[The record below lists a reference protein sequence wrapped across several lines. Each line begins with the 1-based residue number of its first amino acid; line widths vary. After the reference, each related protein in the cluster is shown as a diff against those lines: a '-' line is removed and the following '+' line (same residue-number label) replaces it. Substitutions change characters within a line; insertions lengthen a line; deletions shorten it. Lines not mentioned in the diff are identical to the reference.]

1 MPLPVPIPE
10 IPAYAALASFCIL
23 LFHVGLPKLLNL
35 QSNRNLHHA
44 NLNEDDDSEH
54 LKNVKIPG
62 QERNIQFIYAWRVL
76 KLIGCLTM
84 LGLTIGTTVAR
95 KCGSVAESGG
105 VEKGLH
111 LTRAV
116 QLTYLLFVYASCLAL
131 VSLSPSVGRRW
142 KSISLIHLEIILLI
156 PFSLYVYRDIVPL
169 GAFDKTP
176 VDICEGAY
184 LWSKIGVL
192 GFTSVIIPLF
202 SPREYVPV
210 DPKNP
215 VEPSPDQTC
224 SLFSLIC
231 INFMSGVIFA
241 AKKVEH
247 LPFDQFPP
255 LADWDWSSH
264 LRDKYFKHLDIF
276 SGAKKRRLFWGI
288 LRSFWWTYIQAFLW
302 VAPIQGSVS
311 VLGPFALNQ
320 LLKYMETDGQNATI
334 RPWVWIIGLFLSPV
348 LEAVSFEWYFRVLF
362 HTEVRIEALVQQLV
376 FEQALRMRIK
386 NDAALEAK
394 SDVNENS
401 NTTRTSDDG
410 NAGSSTDTN
419 NANNSSKGKGKTKT
433 KDKPSQPQ
441 SQAQDAEGAKS
452 NVYGKIN
459 NLVTNDL
466 QTFMRLT
473 FVFIGFGTVPIE
485 LTLYAVFLYSILG
498 WSALVGIGL
507 TILLAPV
514 PSYLTRLGGK
524 VQAAKMKKTDARVQ
538 TFSDT
543 INVLRMVKLFGW
555 EVKMRGLI
563 GERRED
569 ELVFIRKGRTLEMGL
584 EAVNLLIAFVTMGTT
599 FAVHAVVRKQEL
611 TASIV
616 FSSMTIFET
625 FGQYVRFLFS
635 TAGLVISANISM
647 NRITDFLHN
656 TELIDDFTENPSS
669 MITTGDVGDAGTGA
683 SASPSTSPVPPE
695 HIHDTGFCNATFAWS
710 KDSALSGSGDGTST
724 PLLSSSRRRF
734 LLKVED
740 KLVFKQGHLNLI
752 LGPTGSGKTALL
764 LALLGEMHFVPPT
777 TANESWVNLPREG
790 GVAYA
795 PQESWV
801 LNQTIKEN
809 IVFNSDY
816 NEDRYQKVLYQC
828 ALERDLSLFK
838 AGDQTEVGERGQTLS
853 GGQKARLTLAR
864 AVYSKAQ
871 IVILDDILA
880 ALDVHTAKWV
890 VEKCLA
896 GDLLEGRTIIMVTHN
911 IDLVQPLAR
920 FIVTMKDGRVV
931 DQDHVSAVHK
941 SARDLVMK
949 LKEELDESEAPKP
962 EDTEDQKAKDGK
974 LVMDEEIVTSRRFLS
989 SLTSYFSALGGGH
1002 PLLFLVVVIL
1012 GFALVTLTTMF
1023 QTWYLGY
1030 WASQYEY
1037 HSPEDMPV
1045 LLYLGRY
1052 GLLFVLILL
1061 LDLMTNIYYIYCT
1074 VRASRFLHQSLVKSI
1089 TLATFGWLDRTP
1101 ISRIITRVTEDIG
1114 VVDDTLPRTMQR
1126 VIVVTINLLFK
1137 LGAVV
1142 LFTPVFLLPGV
1153 LALALGYWLGSLYL
1167 KSQTSTRREKSVKK
1181 APVLGL
1187 LGSAIHGVVSIRAY
1201 GVQSTFRKQF
1211 QGHIDHYSRA
1221 SRTMYDVQRWIAF
1234 RLPLISGTFVSLLA
1248 TYLLYAS
1255 KQSASTTG
1263 FSLNMAV
1270 SFTRMIFSWLLV
1282 SMNLEVQTNSLE
1294 RIDHYLKIEHE
1305 VEAIENGQPPAYWP
1319 ASGDL
1324 RVEKLSAK
1332 YSPDGPEVLHEI
1344 SFHIRSGER
1353 IGVVGRTGSGKSTLT
1368 LSLLRCI
1375 HTTGDV
1381 IYDGVATS
1389 SINLDS
1395 LRSNITIVPQMPEL
1409 ISGTLRQ
1416 NLDPF
1421 GDHDDFLL
1429 NDALRSAGLTTLQED
1444 MAEEDRIT
1452 LDTAVSAGGSN
1463 FSLGQRQIVA
1473 LARAIVRQTTSA
1485 IDYKTDN
1492 IIQHTLRTEF
1502 KGDTTMITIAHR
1514 LQTIMDADRI
1524 MVLDAGNIVEF
1535 DAPKVLLE
1543 NKSGLLRALVDESHD
1558 RDILLAMA
1566 GL

>member
-1 MPLPVPIPE
+1 MPLLPVPIPE

-23 LFHVGLPKLLNL
+23 LLHVGRSRFL
-35 QSNRNLHHA
+35 QRNRHHA
-44 NLNEDDDSEH
+44 GTNEDEDSSSSEH

-62 QERNIQFIYAWRVL
+62 QERNIQFIYTWRVL

-84 LGLTIGTTVAR
+84 LGLTIGTTIAR
-95 KCGSVAESGG
+95 KCGSVASESGG
-105 VEKGLH
+105 VEESQGLH
-111 LTRAV
+111 PTRAV
-116 QLTYLLFVYASCLAL
+116 QLTCLLFVYASCLAL
-131 VSLSPSVGRRW
+131 LSLSPSVDRRC
-142 KSISLIHLEIILLI
+142 KSICLVHLEIILLI
-156 PFSLYVYRDIVPL
+156 PFLLYVYRDIVPL
-169 GAFDKTP
+169 GTFDKTP
-176 VDICEGAY
+176 VDLCEGAY

-192 GFTSVIIPLF
+192 GFISVIVPLF

-215 VEPSPDQTC
+215 VESSPDQTC
-224 SLFSLIC
+224 SLFSLMC

-241 AKKVEH
+241 AKKVDH

-264 LRDKYFKHLDIF
+264 LRDKYFKHIDIF
-276 SGAKKRRLFWGI
+276 SGAKKRRLVWGI

-311 VLGPFALNQ
+311 VMGPFALNR
-320 LLKYMETDGQNATI
+320 LLRYMETDGQNATI

-348 LEAVSFEWYFRVLF
+348 LEALSFEWYFRILF

-386 NDAALEAK
+386 NDAALEGK
-394 SDVNENS
+394 SDVNEDS
-401 NTTRTSDDG
+401 STTSTIDDA
-410 NAGSSTDTN
+410 NAGSSTNTDNTN
-419 NANNSSKGKGKTKT
+419 NANNKTKAKAKAKT

-441 SQAQDAEGAKS
+441 SQDQDAEGAKS

-473 FVFIGFGTVPIE
+473 QVFEGFGTVPVE

-507 TILLAPV
+507 TILLAPI
-514 PSYLTRLGGK
+514 PSYLTTLGGK

-555 EVKMRGLI
+555 EVKMQGLI
-563 GERRED
+563 GEKRED

-584 EAVNLLIAFVTMGTT
+584 GVVNLVIAFVTMGTT
-599 FAVHAVVRKQEL
+599 FAVHAIVRKQEL

-625 FGQYVRFLFS
+625 FGLYIRFLF
-635 TAGLVISANISM
+635 TTVGTFIAANISS

-669 MITTGDVGDAGTGA
+669 TITTGDAADAGTGA

-790 GVAYA
+790 GIAYA

-816 NEDRYQKVLYQC
+816 NEDRYQKVLHQC
-828 ALERDLSLFK
+828 ALQRDLSLFK

-920 FIVTMKDGRVV
+920 FVVTMKDGRVV
-931 DQDHVSAVHK
+931 DQDHVSGVHK
-941 SARDLVMK
+941 SARELVMK
-949 LKEELDESEAPKP
+949 LKGELDESEAPKP

-989 SLTSYFSALGGGH
+989 SLTLYFSALGGGH
-1002 PLLFLVVVIL
+1002 PLVFLVVVIL
-1012 GFALVTLTTMF
+1012 GFTLVTLTTTF

-1045 LLYLGRY
+1045 LLYFGKY

-1061 LDLMTNIYYIYCT
+1061 LDLMTNVYYIYCT

-1101 ISRIITRVTEDIG
+1101 VSRIITRVTEDIG
-1114 VVDDTLPRTMQR
+1114 LVDDTLPRTMQR
-1126 VIVVTINLLFK
+1126 MFVYTINLLFK
-1137 LGAVV
+1137 LGAAV
-1142 LFTPVFLLPGV
+1142 LFTPIFLLPGV
-1153 LALALGYWLGSLYL
+1153 LALAIGYWLGSLYL

-1187 LGSAIHGVVSIRAY
+1187 LGSAIHGAVSIRAY
-1201 GVQSTFRKQF
+1201 GVQSTFRKQLH
-1211 QGHIDHYSRA
+1211 GYIDQYSRA
-1221 SRTMYDVQRWIAF
+1221 SRTMYDIQRWVTF

-1270 SFTRMIFSWLLV
+1270 SFTRMIFGWLQG

-1305 VEAIENGQPPAYWP
+1305 VESTENGQPPAYWP

-1332 YSPDGPEVLHEI
+1332 YSPDGTEVLHGI

-1353 IGVVGRTGSGKSTLT
+1353 IGVVGRTGSGK
-1368 LSLLRCI
+1368 
-1375 HTTGDV
+1375 V
-1381 IYDGVATS
+1381 
-1389 SINLDS
+1389 
-1395 LRSNITIVPQMPEL
+1395 TIVSMAADTILRIYAEHTHFVSPQPEL

-1473 LARAIVRQTTSA
+1473 LARAIVRQSKLLLLDEATSA

-1492 IIQHTLRTEF
+1492 IIQRTLRTEF
-1502 KGDTTMITIAHR
+1502 TGDTTMITIAHR

-1524 MVLDAGNIVEF
+1524 MVLDAGSIVEF